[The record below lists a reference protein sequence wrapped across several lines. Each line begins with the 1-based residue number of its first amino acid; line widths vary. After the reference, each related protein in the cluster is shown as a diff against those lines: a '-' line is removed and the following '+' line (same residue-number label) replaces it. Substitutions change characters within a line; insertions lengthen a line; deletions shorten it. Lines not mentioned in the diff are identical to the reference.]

1 MSKKL
6 TKEEIELKESYKDF
20 FRRFKNA
27 RGITYSSLINNRTD
41 ANVLSNFIN
50 DGTELRISANKL
62 EQLKREVITNFKKT
76 YNELKDLLEEE

>member
-1 MSKKL
+1 MGKKL

-27 RGITYSSLINNRTD
+27 RGVSYSALIDSRSDSCT
-41 ANVLSNFIN
+41 LSNFIN
-50 DGTELRISANKL
+50 DGKELRISINKL
-62 EQLKREVITNFKKT
+62 EQLKKEIITNFKKT